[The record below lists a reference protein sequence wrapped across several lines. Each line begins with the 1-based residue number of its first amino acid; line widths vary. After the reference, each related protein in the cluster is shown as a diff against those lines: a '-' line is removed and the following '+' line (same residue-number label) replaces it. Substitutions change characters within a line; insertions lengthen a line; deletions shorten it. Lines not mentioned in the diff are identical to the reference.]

1 MAINEWNARYHAELA
16 VAIKTNN
23 RVPNLKL
30 KYFKIT
36 AFKLFESISA
46 IADKII
52 KTKIFSVLMVSIN
65 YIYIIEANYLIFLF

>member
-1 MAINEWNARYHAELA
+1 MGTIAINELNARYHAELA
-16 VAIKTNN
+16 IAIKMNN

-46 IADKII
+46 IEDIII
-52 KTKIFSVLMVSIN
+52 KMKIFSVLMVSIN
-65 YIYIIEANYLIFLF
+65 YIYII